1 MKIDKIDWQIRLLKL
16 AQHISGW
23 SKDPSTKVG
32 AVLATSDAKV
42 ISNGYNGL
50 PINFDDNLIA
60 DRDYKI
66 ENVIHAELNCLANMV
81 MKPLNVELYLFVTH
95 SVCPECAKIISAHS
109 FIKRVYYVKNEEF
122 EARWNATRTES
133 FFHNTN
139 IEYIGINSELLN
151 EKQ

>member
-1 MKIDKIDWQIRLLKL
+1 
-16 AQHISGW
+16 
-23 SKDPSTKVG
+23 
-32 AVLATSDAKV
+32 
-42 ISNGYNGL
+42 
-50 PINFDDNLIA
+50 
-60 DRDYKI
+60 
-66 ENVIHAELNCLANMV
+66 MV